1 MKAMATPFAM
11 LVAAGLLTA
20 CGGGG
25 DDGNDPVK
33 LEGAYEG
40 GTTQRFVYSLTLENG
55 DSWML
60 YGIPVGSAMDVKG
73 LARATRGNSDGSR
86 YFAQIRDY
94 SYDGR
99 VSDGSLS
106 GSYVQGQSFRG
117 TTTSFGLT
125 NSFTTEVVKKNDYDY
140 QAPAKLSG
148 IAGTWNGMILGG
160 DIGQITIDAAGVLR
174 ASFQGCNVT
183 GQAQSRASGKNVFD
197 VSLNFGPAP
206 CRLPGLQTTGIA
218 LSFVEPAVG
227 TQLVITGITPDGAAG
242 TALLALR

>member
-1 MKAMATPFAM
+1 MKAMKTPCA
-11 LVAAGLLTA
+11 LWVVAGLLTA

-25 DDGNDPVK
+25 DDNVAAK

-40 GTTQRFVYSLTLENG
+40 GTAQRFVYSVTLENG

-60 YGIPVGSAMDVKG
+60 YGIPIGKALDVKG
-73 LARATRGNSDGSR
+73 MVRATQGNSDGSS
-86 YFAQIRDY
+86 YSAQLRDY

-106 GSYVQGQSFRG
+106 GSYVPGQSFRG

-125 NSFTTEVVKKNDYDY
+125 NSFTTEVVKKSDYDY
-140 QAPAKLSG
+140 QAPASLSS
-148 IAGTWNGMILGG
+148 IAGTWNGMVLGG
-160 DIGQITIDAAGVLR
+160 GLGQITIDATGALR
-174 ASFQGCNVT
+174 AGFQGCNIT
-183 GQAQSRASGKNVFD
+183 GQAQPRASGRNVFD

-206 CRLPGLQTTGIA
+206 CRLPGEQARGIA
-218 LSFVEPAVG
+218 LSFVEPSVG
-227 TQLVITGITPDGAAG
+227 TQLVITGTTPDGSAG